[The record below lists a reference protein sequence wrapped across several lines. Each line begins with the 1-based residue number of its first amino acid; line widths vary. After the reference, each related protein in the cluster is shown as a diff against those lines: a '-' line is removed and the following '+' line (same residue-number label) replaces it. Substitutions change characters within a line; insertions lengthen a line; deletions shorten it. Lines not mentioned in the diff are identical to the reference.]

1 MEHKQKKKIVILGS
15 TGSIGRAA
23 VEIISHSPEDFEIT
37 GLAAGNNI
45 GELGLQ
51 LREFSGARFA
61 LRDENAYSKL
71 IDEDGDLAVR
81 STGTGTEGLVGLLS
95 DPAPDL
101 VINALVGIAGLVPTV
116 RALEAG
122 CDVALANKE
131 SLVTG
136 GEIVDR
142 LLEEGSAKVI
152 PVDSEHFSLS
162 RCLKGHEDETVEIIL
177 TASGGPFF
185 GRELSSLRDVTV
197 SQVLDHPTWKMG
209 RKVTVDSAHLL
220 NKGLEVI
227 EAHWLFGF
235 DYDSIGVIIHPQS
248 RVHGVTRLRDGSMMA
263 HLGPADMKLPIISAL
278 YHPGMV
284 QFPWEQMSLEEI
296 SRLDFHTFEAQRYPA
311 FALAMEAARKGGTA
325 PAVLNA
331 ADEVAVEAFLAGK
344 IGFLDI
350 IDWIEQALSAH
361 TAGPAGTIEEVLEAD
376 SQTRKFLMEKH
387 GGTAA

>member
-1 MEHKQKKKIVILGS
+1 MEQRQRRKIVILGS

-23 VEIISHSPEDFEIT
+23 VEIISHAPEDFEVT
-37 GLAAGNNI
+37 GLAAGNNV

-51 LREFSGARFA
+51 LRAFAGARFA
-61 LRDENAYSKL
+61 LK
-71 IDEDGDLAVR
+71 DEDAHAKLLAEDADLAGR
-81 STGTGTEGLVGLLS
+81 SAGIGLDGLIGLIS
-95 DPAPDL
+95 DSKPDL
-101 VINALVGIAGLVPTV
+101 VINALVGVAGLVPTV
-116 RALEAG
+116 RALEMG

-142 LLEEGSAKVI
+142 LLEAGDARII

-185 GRELSSLRDVTV
+185 GRELADLRGVTV

-209 RKVTVDSAHLL
+209 KKVTVDSAHLL

-235 DYDSIGVIIHPQS
+235 GYESIGVVIHPQS
-248 RVHGVTRLRDGSMMA
+248 RVHGITRLRDGSLMA

-284 QFPWEQMSLEEI
+284 KFPWEQLSLEEL
-296 SRLDFHTFEAQRYPA
+296 SRLDFHTFEPMRYPA

-331 ADEVAVEAFLAGK
+331 ADEAAVEAFLAGK
-344 IGFLDI
+344 ISFLDI

-361 TAGPAGTIEEVLEAD
+361 TAGPAGTVEDILEAD
-376 SQTRKFLMEKH
+376 SWAREYLKERH
-387 GGTAA
+387 GGPAA

>member
-1 MEHKQKKKIVILGS
+1 MEHRPKKKIVILGS
-15 TGSIGRAA
+15 TGSIGKAA
-23 VEIISHSPEDFEIT
+23 VEIITHSPDDFEIT

-61 LRDENAYSKL
+61 LRDEDAYSRL
-71 IDEDGDLAVR
+71 VAEDSDLAGR
-81 STGTGTEGLVGLLS
+81 STGTGTDGLVGLLS
-95 DPAPDL
+95 DPKPDL

-116 RALEAG
+116 KALESG

-142 LLEEGSAKVI
+142 LTEEGSAKVI

-162 RCLKGHEDETVEIIL
+162 RCLKGHEGETAEIIL

-185 GRELSSLRDVTV
+185 GRELAGLRDVTV
-197 SQVLDHPTWKMG
+197 SEVLDHPTWKMG

-235 DYDSIGVIIHPQS
+235 DYDSIGVVIHPQS
-248 RVHGVTRLRDGSMMA
+248 RVHAVTRLRDGSMMA

-284 QFPWEQMSLEEI
+284 KFPWEQMSLEEI
-296 SRLDFHTFEAQRYPA
+296 SRLDFHTFEASRYPA
-311 FALAMEAARKGGTA
+311 FALAMEAARAGGTA

-331 ADEVAVEAFLAGK
+331 ADEAAVEAFLAGK

-361 TAGPAGTIEEVLEAD
+361 TAGSASTVGEVLEAD
-376 SQTRKFLMEKH
+376 RQTREFLKEKH
-387 GGTAA
+387 GGPAA

>member
-1 MEHKQKKKIVILGS
+1 MDRKRKKIVILGS

-23 VEIISHSPEDFEIT
+23 VEIILHAPEDFEIT

-45 GELGLQ
+45 GELGMQ

-61 LRDENAYSKL
+61 LRDEDAHAKL
-71 IDEDGDLAVR
+71 LAEDSDLAAR
-81 STGTGTEGLVGLLS
+81 SAGTGPEGLIGLIS
-95 DPAPDL
+95 DPKPDL
-101 VINALVGIAGLVPTV
+101 VINSLVGIAGLVPTV
-116 RALEAG
+116 TALEAG

-136 GEIVDR
+136 GEIIDR
-142 LLEEGSAKVI
+142 LIETSGARVI
-152 PVDSEHFSLS
+152 PIDSEHFSLS

-185 GRELSSLRDVTV
+185 GRDLADLRNVTV
-197 SQVLDHPTWKMG
+197 EQVLDHPTWKMG
-209 RKVTVDSAHLL
+209 KKVTVDSAHLL

-227 EAHWLFGF
+227 EAHWLFGYG
-235 DYDSIGVIIHPQS
+235 YDSIGVVIHPQS
-248 RVHGVTRLRDGSMMA
+248 RVHGLTRLRDGSLMA

-284 QFPWEQMSLEEI
+284 KFPWEQLSLEEL
-296 SRLDFHTFEAQRYPA
+296 SRLDFHTFEPERHPA
-311 FALAMEAARKGGTA
+311 FELAMEAAGRGGTA

-331 ADEVAVEAFLAGK
+331 ADEAAVEAFLAGR

-350 IDWIEQALSAH
+350 IDWIEQALAAH
-361 TAGPAGTIEEVLEAD
+361 KTGPSGSVEDVLEAD
-376 SQTRKFLMEKH
+376 CWTREFLIERY
-387 GGTAA
+387 GGPAA

>member
-1 MEHKQKKKIVILGS
+1 LEHKQKKKIVILGS

-142 LLEEGSAKVI
+142 LLEEGTAKVI

>member
-1 MEHKQKKKIVILGS
+1 MERRQKKKIVILGS

-23 VEIISHSPEDFEIT
+23 VEIISHSPDDFEIT

-51 LREFSGARFA
+51 LREFAGSRFA
-61 LRDENAYSKL
+61 LRDQDAYSKL
-71 IDEDGDLAVR
+71 IAEDADLGGR
-81 STGTGTEGLVGLLS
+81 STGTGTEALIGLLS
-95 DPAPDL
+95 DPKPDL
-101 VINALVGIAGLVPTV
+101 VINALVGVAGLVPTV

-136 GEIVDR
+136 GEIIDR

-185 GRELSSLRDVTV
+185 GRELSGLCDVTV
-197 SQVLDHPTWKMG
+197 SQVLDHPTWIMG
-209 RKVTVDSAHLL
+209 KKVTVDSAHLL

-235 DYDSIGVIIHPQS
+235 DYDSIGVVIHPQS
-248 RVHGVTRLRDGSMMA
+248 RVHGVTRLRDGSLMA

-278 YHPGMV
+278 YHPGIV
-284 QFPWEQMSLEEI
+284 EFPWEKLSLEEI
-296 SRLDFHTFEAQRYPA
+296 SRLDFHTFEASRYPA
-311 FALAMEAARKGGTA
+311 FALAMEAARTGGSA

-331 ADEVAVEAFLAGK
+331 ADEAAVEAFLAGK

-361 TAGPAGTIEEVLEAD
+361 TAGPAGTVEEVLEAD
-376 SQTRKFLMEKH
+376 RQAREYLIEKH
-387 GGTAA
+387 GGSTA

>member
-1 MEHKQKKKIVILGS
+1 MERRQKKKIVILGS
-15 TGSIGRAA
+15 TGSIGKAA
-23 VEIISHSPEDFEIT
+23 IEIISNAPDDFEVT
-37 GLAAGNNI
+37 GLAAGSNI

-51 LREFSGARFA
+51 LREFADSRFA
-61 LRDENAYSKL
+61 LRDEDAFARL
-71 IDEDGDLAVR
+71 LAGDADLAGR
-81 STGTGTEGLVGLLS
+81 STGTGTEGLIGLLS
-95 DPAPDL
+95 DPMPDL
-101 VINALVGIAGLVPTV
+101 VINALVGVAGLVPTV

-142 LLEEGSAKVI
+142 LTRNGTARVI
-152 PVDSEHFSLS
+152 PVDSEHFSLA
-162 RCLKGHEDETVEIIL
+162 RCLKGHEDETIEIIL

-185 GRELSSLRDVTV
+185 GRELAALREVTV

-235 DYDSIGVIIHPQS
+235 DYGSIGVVIHPQS
-248 RVHGVTRLRDGSMMA
+248 RVHGITRLRDGSLMA
-263 HLGPADMKLPIISAL
+263 HLGPADMKLPIISSL
-278 YHPGMV
+278 YHPGIV
-284 QFPWEQMSLEEI
+284 QFPWEQLSLEEL
-296 SRLDFHTFEAQRYPA
+296 SRLDFHTFEPKMYPA

-331 ADEVAVEAFLAGK
+331 ADEAAVEAFLAGR

-361 TAGPAGTIEEVLEAD
+361 TATPAATVEEVLAAD
-376 SQTRKFLMEKH
+376 SWAREYLMEKH
-387 GGTAA
+387 GGPAV

>member
-1 MEHKQKKKIVILGS
+1 MERKQKKKIVILGS

-296 SRLDFHTFEAQRYPA
+296 SRLDFHTFEAQGYPA

-361 TAGPAGTIEEVLEAD
+361 TAGPAGTVEEVLEAD

>member
-1 MEHKQKKKIVILGS
+1 MERRRKKKIVILGS

-23 VEIISHSPEDFEIT
+23 VEIISHSPDDFEIT

-51 LREFSGARFA
+51 LREFAGARFA
-61 LRDENAYSKL
+61 LRDEDAFSKL
-71 IDEDGDLAVR
+71 IAEDADLRGR
-81 STGTGTEGLVGLLS
+81 STGTGIEALIGLLS
-95 DPAPDL
+95 DPKPDL
-101 VINALVGIAGLVPTV
+101 VINALVGVAGLVPTV

-136 GEIVDR
+136 GEIIDR

-162 RCLKGHEDETVEIIL
+162 RCLKGHEDETVEIVL

-185 GRELSSLRDVTV
+185 GRELSGLKDVTV
-197 SQVLDHPTWKMG
+197 AQVLDHPTWIMG
-209 RKVTVDSAHLL
+209 KKVTVDSAHLL

-235 DYDSIGVIIHPQS
+235 DYDSIGVVIHPQS
-248 RVHGVTRLRDGSMMA
+248 RVHGVTRLRDGSLMA

-278 YHPGMV
+278 YHPGIV
-284 QFPWEQMSLEEI
+284 EFPWEKLSLEEI
-296 SRLDFHTFEAQRYPA
+296 SRLDFHTFEASRYPA

-350 IDWIEQALSAH
+350 IDWIEQALSVH
-361 TAGPAGTIEEVLEAD
+361 TAGPAGTVEEVLEAD
-376 SQTRKFLMEKH
+376 RQARKYLLEKH
-387 GGTAA
+387 GGPAA

>member
-1 MEHKQKKKIVILGS
+1 MERRQKKKIVILGS
-15 TGSIGRAA
+15 TGSIGKAA
-23 VEIISHSPEDFEIT
+23 IEIISNAPDDFDVT

-51 LREFSGARFA
+51 LREFAGSRFA
-61 LRDENAYSKL
+61 LRDQDAFARL
-71 IDEDGDLAVR
+71 LAEDADLKER
-81 STGTGTEGLVGLLS
+81 STGTGTEGLIGLLS
-95 DPAPDL
+95 DPRPDL
-101 VINALVGIAGLVPTV
+101 VINALVGVAGLVPTV

-142 LLEEGSAKVI
+142 LTEKGAASVI
-152 PVDSEHFSLS
+152 PVDSEHFSLA
-162 RCLKGHEDETVEIIL
+162 RCLKGHEDETREIIL

-185 GRELSSLRDVTV
+185 GRELAELKDVTV

-209 RKVTVDSAHLL
+209 KKVTVDSAHLL

-235 DYDSIGVIIHPQS
+235 DYESIGVVIHPQS
-248 RVHGVTRLRDGSMMA
+248 RVHGITRLRDGSLMA
-263 HLGPADMKLPIISAL
+263 HLGPADMKLPIISSL

-284 QFPWEQMSLEEI
+284 QFPWEQLSLEER
-296 SRLDFHTFEAQRYPA
+296 SRLDFYTFKPERYPA
-311 FALAMEAARKGGTA
+311 FALAMEAARNGGTA

-331 ADEVAVEAFLAGK
+331 ADEAAVEAFLAGK

-361 TAGPAGTIEEVLEAD
+361 TVGPAATVEEVLAAD
-376 SQTRKFLMEKH
+376 SWAREYLMEKH
-387 GGTAA
+387 GGPAA

>member
-361 TAGPAGTIEEVLEAD
+361 TAGPAGTVEEVLEAD

>member
-1 MEHKQKKKIVILGS
+1 MEHRQKKKIVILGS
-15 TGSIGRAA
+15 TGSIGKAA
-23 VEIISHSPEDFEIT
+23 VEIISNAPDDFEIT

-51 LREFSGARFA
+51 LREFSGSRFA
-61 LRDENAYSKL
+61 LRDEDAFARFL
-71 IDEDGDLAVR
+71 AEDGDLAER
-81 STGTGTEGLVGLLS
+81 STGTGLEGLIGLLS
-95 DPAPDL
+95 DPKPDL
-101 VINALVGIAGLVPTV
+101 VINALVGVAGLVPTV

-142 LLEEGSAKVI
+142 LIQTGKARVI
-152 PVDSEHFSLS
+152 PVDSEHFSLA
-162 RCLKGHEDETVEIIL
+162 RCLKGHEDETIEIIL

-185 GRELSSLRDVTV
+185 GRELAGLREVTV

-235 DYDSIGVIIHPQS
+235 DYGSIGVVIHPQS
-248 RVHGVTRLRDGSMMA
+248 RVHGITRLRDGSLMA
-263 HLGPADMKLPIISAL
+263 HLGPADMKLPIISSL

-284 QFPWEQMSLEEI
+284 QFPWEQLSLEEL
-296 SRLDFHTFEAQRYPA
+296 SRLDFHTFEPQKYPA
-311 FALAMEAARKGGTA
+311 FALAMEAAASGGTA

-331 ADEVAVEAFLAGK
+331 ADEAAVEAFLSGR

-361 TAGPAGTIEEVLEAD
+361 TVSPAATVEEVLAAD
-376 SQTRKFLMEKH
+376 SWAREYLKEKH
-387 GGTAA
+387 GGPVA

>member
-1 MEHKQKKKIVILGS
+1 MERRQKKKIVILGS
-15 TGSIGRAA
+15 TGSIGKAA
-23 VEIISHSPEDFEIT
+23 IEIISNAPDDFEVT

-51 LREFSGARFA
+51 LREFAGSRFA
-61 LRDENAYSKL
+61 LRDQDAFARL
-71 IDEDGDLAVR
+71 LAEDADLKER
-81 STGTGTEGLVGLLS
+81 STGTGTEGLIGLLS
-95 DPAPDL
+95 DPRPDL
-101 VINALVGIAGLVPTV
+101 VINALVGVAGLVPTV

-142 LLEEGSAKVI
+142 LTEKGAASVI
-152 PVDSEHFSLS
+152 PVDSEHFSLA
-162 RCLKGHEDETVEIIL
+162 RCLKGHEDETREIIL

-185 GRELSSLRDVTV
+185 GRELAELRDVTV

-209 RKVTVDSAHLL
+209 KKVTVDSAHLL

-235 DYDSIGVIIHPQS
+235 DYESIGVVIHPQS
-248 RVHGVTRLRDGSMMA
+248 RVHGITRLRDGSLMA
-263 HLGPADMKLPIISAL
+263 HLGPADMKLPIISSL

-284 QFPWEQMSLEEI
+284 QFPWEQLSLEEL
-296 SRLDFHTFEAQRYPA
+296 SRLDFHTFEPEKYPA
-311 FALAMEAARKGGTA
+311 FALAMEAARNGGTA

-331 ADEVAVEAFLAGK
+331 ADEAAVEAFLAGR

-361 TAGPAGTIEEVLEAD
+361 TVGPAATVEEVLAAD
-376 SQTRKFLMEKH
+376 SWAREYLMEKH
-387 GGTAA
+387 GGPAA

>member
-1 MEHKQKKKIVILGS
+1 MERRQKKKIVILGS
-15 TGSIGRAA
+15 TGSIGKAA
-23 VEIISHSPEDFEIT
+23 IEIISNAPGDFEVT
-37 GLAAGNNI
+37 GLAAGSNI

-51 LREFSGARFA
+51 LREYAGARFA
-61 LRDENAYSKL
+61 LRDEDVSARL
-71 IDEDGDLAVR
+71 MAEDADLSGR
-81 STGTGTEGLVGLLS
+81 STGTGTEGLIGLLA
-95 DPAPDL
+95 DPKPDL
-101 VINALVGIAGLVPTV
+101 VINALVGVVGLVPTV

-136 GEIVDR
+136 GEIID
-142 LLEEGSAKVI
+142 LLTAKGDAMVI
-152 PVDSEHFSLS
+152 PVDSEHFSLA

-185 GRELSSLRDVTV
+185 GRELAELGDVTV

-209 RKVTVDSAHLL
+209 RKVTVDSAHML

-235 DYDSIGVIIHPQS
+235 DYDSIGVVIHPQS
-248 RVHGVTRLRDGSMMA
+248 RVHAITRLRDGSLMA
-263 HLGPADMKLPIISAL
+263 HLGPADMKLPIISSL

-284 QFPWEQMSLEEI
+284 EFPWEKLSLEELA
-296 SRLDFHTFEAQRYPA
+296 RLDFHTFEGSRYPA
-311 FALAMEAARKGGTA
+311 FTLAMEAARNGGTA

-331 ADEVAVEAFLAGK
+331 ADEAAVEAFLAGK

-361 TAGPAGTIEEVLEAD
+361 TAGPAGTVEEVLDAD
-376 SQTRKFLMEKH
+376 SWAREYLKERH
-387 GGTAA
+387 GGPAA

>member
-1 MEHKQKKKIVILGS
+1 MQKKKIVILGS
-15 TGSIGRAA
+15 TGSIGKAA
-23 VEIISHSPEDFEIT
+23 IEIILNAPDDFEIT
-37 GLAAGNNI
+37 GLAAGSNI

-51 LREFSGARFA
+51 LREFAGSRFS
-61 LRDENAYSKL
+61 LRDQGASARL
-71 IDEDGDLAVR
+71 LASDADLAAR
-81 STGTGTEGLVGLLS
+81 STGTGPEGLIGLLS
-95 DPAPDL
+95 DPKPDL
-101 VINALVGIAGLVPTV
+101 VINALVGVAGLVPTV

-136 GEIVDR
+136 GEIIDR
-142 LLEEGSAKVI
+142 LTGEGHAKVI
-152 PVDSEHFSLS
+152 PVDSEHFSLA

-185 GRELSSLRDVTV
+185 GRELAELREVTI

-235 DYDSIGVIIHPQS
+235 DYDAIGVVIHPQS
-248 RVHGVTRLRDGSMMA
+248 RVHGITRLRDGSLMA
-263 HLGPADMKLPIISAL
+263 HLGPADMKLPIISSL
-278 YHPGMV
+278 YHPGIV
-284 QFPWEQMSLEEI
+284 QFPWEQLSLEEL
-296 SRLDFHTFEAQRYPA
+296 SRLDFHTFEPHRYPA
-311 FALAMEAARKGGTA
+311 FALAMEAARNGGTA

-331 ADEVAVEAFLAGK
+331 ADEAAVEAFLAGR

-350 IDWIEQALSAH
+350 IDWIEQALAAH
-361 TAGPAGTIEEVLEAD
+361 TVGPAATVEEVLEAD
-376 SQTRKFLMEKH
+376 GWARQYLMERH
-387 GGTAA
+387 GGPAA

>member
-142 LLEEGSAKVI
+142 LLEEGNAKVI

>member
-1 MEHKQKKKIVILGS
+1 MERRQKKKIVILGS
-15 TGSIGRAA
+15 TGSIGKAA
-23 VEIISHSPEDFEIT
+23 IEIISNVPDDFEVT
-37 GLAAGNNI
+37 GLAAGSNI

-51 LREFSGARFA
+51 LREFAGSRFA
-61 LRDENAYSKL
+61 LRDEDAFARL
-71 IDEDGDLAVR
+71 LAEDADLAGR
-81 STGTGTEGLVGLLS
+81 NTGTGSEGLIGLLS

-101 VINALVGIAGLVPTV
+101 VINALVGVAGLVPTV

-142 LLEEGSAKVI
+142 LTRDGTARVI
-152 PVDSEHFSLS
+152 PVDSEHFSLA
-162 RCLKGHEDETVEIIL
+162 RCLKGHEDETIEIIL

-185 GRELSSLRDVTV
+185 GRELAELREVTV

-235 DYDSIGVIIHPQS
+235 DYGSIGVVIHPQS
-248 RVHGVTRLRDGSMMA
+248 RVHGITRLRDGSLMA
-263 HLGPADMKLPIISAL
+263 HLGPADMKLPIISSL

-284 QFPWEQMSLEEI
+284 QFPWEQLSLEEL
-296 SRLDFHTFEAQRYPA
+296 SRLDFHTFEPERYPA
-311 FALAMEAARKGGTA
+311 FALAMEAARNGGTA

-331 ADEVAVEAFLAGK
+331 ADEAAVEAFLAGR
-344 IGFLDI
+344 IGFIDI

-361 TAGPAGTIEEVLEAD
+361 TVGPAATVEEVLAAD
-376 SQTRKFLMEKH
+376 SWAREYLMEKH
-387 GGTAA
+387 GGPAA

>member
-1 MEHKQKKKIVILGS
+1 LEHKQKKKIVILGS

-71 IDEDGDLAVR
+71 IDEDGNLAVR

-331 ADEVAVEAFLAGK
+331 ADEAAVEAFLAGK

>member
-209 RKVTVDSAHLL
+209 RKVTIDSAHLL

-376 SQTRKFLMEKH
+376 SQTRNFLMEKH
-387 GGTAA
+387 GGSAA

>member
-1 MEHKQKKKIVILGS
+1 MEHRPKKKIVILGS
-15 TGSIGRAA
+15 TGSIGKAA
-23 VEIISHSPEDFEIT
+23 VEIISHSPDDFEIT

-61 LRDENAYSKL
+61 LRDEDAYSRL
-71 IDEDGDLAVR
+71 VAEDSDLAGR
-81 STGTGTEGLVGLLS
+81 STGTGTDGLVGLLS
-95 DPAPDL
+95 DPKPDL

-116 RALEAG
+116 RALESG

-142 LLEEGSAKVI
+142 LTEEGSAKVI

-162 RCLKGHEDETVEIIL
+162 RCLKGHEGETVEIIL

-185 GRELSSLRDVTV
+185 GRELSDLRDVTL
-197 SQVLDHPTWKMG
+197 SEVLDHPTWKMG

-235 DYDSIGVIIHPQS
+235 DYDSIGVVIHPQS
-248 RVHGVTRLRDGSMMA
+248 RVHAVTRLRDGSMMA

-284 QFPWEQMSLEEI
+284 EFPWEQMSLEEI
-296 SRLDFHTFEAQRYPA
+296 SRLDFHTFEASRYPA
-311 FALAMEAARKGGTA
+311 FALAMEAARAGGTA

-331 ADEVAVEAFLAGK
+331 ADEAAVEAFLAGK

-361 TAGPAGTIEEVLEAD
+361 TAGPAGTVGEVLEAD
-376 SQTRKFLMEKH
+376 RQTREFLKEKH
-387 GGTAA
+387 GGPAA